1 MLTLPSSFI
10 TRPLTVNIMRK
21 AFSYLALSF
30 HLPLK
35 YKSQM
40 NTCRLEKEP
49 NLVEE
54 NPHDQIDLLIFFFF
68 YSMLV
73 MLMMMI
79 MLVTASDRPCCV
91 SSGLRCDRALE
102 VRPEVGYEPCEVTS
116 PLRPPSVSANVVFA
130 QNVPFVDWQNHSN
143 CNVITSSNLY
153 SLLTKAFQI
162 EN

>member
-54 NPHDQIDLLIFFFF
+54 NPHDQIDLLIIFF
-68 YSMLV
+68 LLDAGDV
-73 MLMMMI
+73 DDDDN
-79 MLVTASDRPCCV
+79 ASD
-91 SSGLRCDRALE
+91 GL
-102 VRPEVGYEPCEVTS
+102 
-116 PLRPPSVSANVVFA
+116 
-130 QNVPFVDWQNHSN
+130 
-143 CNVITSSNLY
+143 
-153 SLLTKAFQI
+153 
-162 EN
+162 